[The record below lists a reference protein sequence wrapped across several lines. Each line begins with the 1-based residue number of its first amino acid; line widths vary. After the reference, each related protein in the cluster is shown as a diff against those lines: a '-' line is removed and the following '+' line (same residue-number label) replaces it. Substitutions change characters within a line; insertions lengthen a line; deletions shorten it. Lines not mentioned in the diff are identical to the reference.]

1 LCKLYYYD
9 ESGFCLIP
17 SIPYAWQR
25 AGQTTGLPPDAHTRR
40 VNVLGFLSREQGA
53 FFQTH
58 ENRVEK
64 EVVINAFEQ
73 FIKTQNS
80 ELPIY
85 IVLDNASTHRSK
97 LFKEAAVKWEKSKNI
112 RLVYLPAYSPELN
125 LIEILWKMIKYYWLP
140 MSAYGSF
147 DTLKQELSN
156 ILDLYLSEYRITFQ

>member
-1 LCKLYYYD
+1 MCKLYYYD

-64 EVVINAFEQ
+64 EVVINAFKQ

-112 RLVYLPAYSPELN
+112 RLVY
-125 LIEILWKMIKYYWLP
+125 
-140 MSAYGSF
+140 
-147 DTLKQELSN
+147 
-156 ILDLYLSEYRITFQ
+156 